1 MRTRTAALALLWSLT
16 LGCPARTTDL
26 KPADAGMTAEQL
38 QREQLLADALK
49 GLQCPAGTRRVGDE
63 PPAGFEVWCEKAEAV
78 REGPYRA
85 WHPDGTRSV
94 VGQYASGQR
103 DGEWAE
109 WFENGQRKTEIS
121 YQKGTPEG
129 RFTQWD
135 ENGDVVSKGTYERG
149 RLKGNR

>member
-1 MRTRTAALALLWSLT
+1 MRTRIAALALLWSLT
-16 LGCPARTTDL
+16 LGCPARNTDVT
-26 KPADAGMTAEQL
+26 PADAGMTAEQL

-85 WHPDGTRSV
+85 WHPDGTKSV